1 MYHHITILCDYN
13 YIIYSL
19 ALVFSLL
26 DKSKEDFV
34 IDFLCLDDETY
45 EIIKTINYK
54 VKAYREC
61 DILKCKKL
69 MWYKNNDRLNYFFTL
84 ASYFSNFIMKTTDCK
99 SVMYIDS
106 DILFHKDV
114 SYLYDAFGN
123 KDVGIFRHRFTSDKD
138 FCGEFNVGVVYFKNS
153 EKARKVLEWWS
164 YAVLYKKYGE
174 SGLDT
179 CGDQK
184 YLNIFPRLLSSDE
197 IFIDGNIGHGA
208 PWNWVDTDLS
218 NVDKYLIKYNN
229 SEQVLVFTHFSKF
242 KYDFLNDTYDEKYLG
257 YNHLTNNNAVFHH
270 PSLKKLHNEYFV
282 HLKQTNN
289 IINHIKDKI
298 KLVAYIMLSDKD
310 SYINLHD
317 CIRNIYPF
325 MEQIII
331 VEKNSNNEINRLY
344 ELNNLEQINNYN
356 KNTKITII
364 KCQNEYDKY
373 NLLIPYINKDLDYIW
388 NIDVKEVYTI
398 KNIIQILDNLYD
410 KTANFVNILKGNEV
424 LKNDKIFKFMEFME
438 CIFSKTDKSIS
449 IEYSSG
455 EPFITK
461 NIICD

>member
-13 YIIYSL
+13 YIYYSL
-19 ALVFSLL
+19 ALVYSLL

-45 EIIKTINYK
+45 EIMKTINYK

-69 MWYKNNDRLNYFFTL
+69 MWYKHNDRLNYFFTL

-114 SYLYDAFGN
+114 YYLYNAFDI
-123 KDVGIFRHRFTSDKD
+123 KDVGIFRHRFTGGKD

-153 EKARKVLEWWS
+153 QKGRNVLEWWA
-164 YAVLYKKYGE
+164 YAVLHKKY
-174 SGLDT
+174 SNQGLDT

-184 YLNIFPRLLSSDE
+184 YLNMFPRLLNE
-197 IFIDGNIGHGA
+197 NELFIDGNIGHGA

-242 KYDFLNDTYDEKYLG
+242 KYDFLKDTYDEKYAG
-257 YNHLTNNNAVFHH
+257 YSPLTNDNAVYNH
-270 PSLKKLHNEYFV
+270 PSLKILHNEYFF
-282 HLKQTNN
+282 HLKNINN
-289 IINHIKDKI
+289 IINNIKKDKI
-298 KLVAYIMLSDKD
+298 KLVAFIMLSDTD
-310 SYINLHD
+310 SYLHLHD
-317 CIRNIYPF
+317 CILKIYPF

-331 VEKNSNNEINRLY
+331 VIKNNE
-344 ELNNLEQINNYN
+344 NNLLDDLNKIEQINNYN
-356 KNTKITII
+356 KNTKI
-364 KCQNEYDKY
+364 
-373 NLLIPYINKDLDYIW
+373 LILKENYELYISYINKNVDYIW
-388 NIDVKEVYTI
+388 YIDTKEVYTI
-398 KNIIQILDNLYD
+398 KNIIKIFDELYD
-410 KTANFVNILKGNEV
+410 KTATFVNILTGIEKSN
-424 LKNDKIFKFMEFME
+424 NNKIFKFIEGVCFE
-438 CIFSKTDKSIS
+438 PNNPIS
-449 IEYSSG
+449 IQYPNENQV
-455 EPFITK
+455 ITK
-461 NIICD
+461 NIIFDYDN